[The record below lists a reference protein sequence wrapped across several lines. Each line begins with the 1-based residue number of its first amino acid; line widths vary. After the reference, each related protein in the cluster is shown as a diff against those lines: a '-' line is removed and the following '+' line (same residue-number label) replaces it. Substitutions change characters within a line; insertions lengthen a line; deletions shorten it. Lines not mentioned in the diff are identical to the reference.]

1 MPVAQ
6 KVTSKIIKP
15 ASLRFRATI
24 QQFGAM
30 GEKTGWR
37 YIYISSEQS
46 ELLQPGCRKSYRV
59 TGCIDAV
66 EIKQIA
72 LLPMGDGGFI
82 LALKQDLRR
91 ALKKSTGDQ
100 VLVEISAAQEPFQL
114 HAELLECLKDEPEA
128 DAFFKT
134 LPGGH
139 QRYFSQWISSAKQ
152 ESTRLKRIAMAVN
165 ALAKKWGYPEMIRAE
180 KAKKVE

>member
-1 MPVAQ
+1 MPVA
-6 KVTSKIIKP
+6 KKATSEIINSVNLQFQ
-15 ASLRFRATI
+15 AII

-37 YIYISSEQS
+37 YIRISSEQA
-46 ELLQPGCRKSYRV
+46 EKLKPGCRKSFRV
-59 TGCIDAV
+59 NGQIDSV
-66 EIKQIA
+66 EISQVA
-72 LLPMGDGGFI
+72 LLPMGDGHFI

-91 ALKKSTGDQ
+91 VLKKSTGDMVQ
-100 VLVEISAAQEPFQL
+100 VNITASQEPFQL
-114 HAELLECLKDEPEA
+114 HPEFLECLRDEPDAE
-128 DAFFKT
+128 AFFMA

-152 ESTRLKRIAMAVN
+152 ETTRLKRIAMAIN

-180 KAKKVE
+180 KSKND